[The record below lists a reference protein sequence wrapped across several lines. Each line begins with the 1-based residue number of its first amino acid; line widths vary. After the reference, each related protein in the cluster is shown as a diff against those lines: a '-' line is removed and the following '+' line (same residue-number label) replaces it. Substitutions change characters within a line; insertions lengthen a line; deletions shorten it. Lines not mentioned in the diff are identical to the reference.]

1 MSSRG
6 LSRVNHNPHQL
17 VHLSLSG
24 RRPLLPGRD
33 ALGRVGLHIQHPGEL
48 GGVEEGGREGGR
60 RGGREKERERE
71 REGEGKNERAL
82 NSAPPTLLYSSSYLK
97 VVIIL
102 DGSVGFPVV
111 AEPLQVNH
119 HH

>member
-48 GGVEEGGREGGR
+48 GGAEKEGGREGGEEGG

-71 REGEGKNERAL
+71 GEEEMKEL
-82 NSAPPTLLYSSSYLK
+82 LIQPPPPHCIHRLTSK
-97 VVIIL
+97 
-102 DGSVGFPVV
+102 
-111 AEPLQVNH
+111 
-119 HH
+119 